1 MNSSHR
7 STLTALVLLAAVGA
21 CDSSTSSGAEAEP
34 DLDAM
39 VLVASV
45 DMGKV
50 GVPVDV
56 RFKLAGVAAKDQPT
70 PLDLAFVPRI
80 EGTNLEVTF
89 IGSATTSIDAGAAP
103 FVVAKPAVSSIQ
115 RRRLT
120 VTPRAADE
128 GAVRVQVSMDVA
140 GGRYMSIFTIP
151 VSAR

>member
-7 STLTALVLLAAVGA
+7 SILTALVLLATGA
-21 CDSSTSSGAEAEP
+21 CDSSTLSSAEAEP
-34 DLDAM
+34 DIDAM
-39 VLVASV
+39 VLVPSV
-45 DMGKV
+45 QMGKV

-56 RFKLAGVAAKDQPT
+56 RYKLAGVAAKDQPT

-89 IGSATTSIDAGAAP
+89 IGSETTSIDAGAAP
-103 FVVAKPAVSSIQ
+103 FVVAKPATSSIQ

-120 VTPRAADE
+120 VTPRAADD
-128 GAVRVQVSMDVA
+128 GMVRVQVSMDVA
-140 GGRYMSIFTIP
+140 GGRYVSIFTIP